1 MLARGWSLSER
12 LRTALLLL
20 VGVALAFNPF
30 LVALAGVGTPAYEYR
45 VQELTVETPE
55 RPADLVIGDDLR
67 RVRIAGEGD
76 IGIRGIACDGRPPLS
91 RACVLERTLLDGHR
105 TVPTGPAFVATD
117 DEYVAIDGEF
127 YCRTA
132 RRRSDGGAYG
142 LRQVGPAAVVEGVSR
157 DVDDAPGPVAAAVAA
172 LEGGPTSVTTATVRR
187 PPAPRQSADR
197 VLGDPSEHPGLS
209 EGTVLRSGTDYYY
222 VRLVAVRS
230 DGLRYDPD
238 SSLRGA
244 LSFVGVAVGLA
255 SLKRGYDRMTGLAA
269 A

>member
-1 MLARGWSLSER
+1 MLARGWAPSER
-12 LRTALLLL
+12 LRTGLLFL
-20 VGVALAFNPF
+20 VGVALVFNPF
-30 LVALAGVGTPAYEYR
+30 LMALAGVGTPAYEYR
-45 VQELTVETPE
+45 VQELTVEDPE
-55 RPADLVIGDDLR
+55 RPDDLVIGDDRR

-76 IGIRGIACDGRPPLS
+76 VGIRGIDCDGRSPLS
-91 RACVLERTLLDGHR
+91 RACVLERTLLDGHLA
-105 TVPTGPAFVATD
+105 VPTDPAFVATD

-142 LRQVGPAAVVEGVSR
+142 LRQVGPAAVVEDVSR
-157 DVDDAPGPVAAAVAA
+157 AADDAPGPVAAAVTD
-172 LEGGPTSVTTATVRR
+172 LKGGPASVTTATVRR
-187 PPAPRQSADR
+187 SSAPGQSADR
-197 VLGDPSEHPGLS
+197 ILGAPSEHPAVR

-230 DGLRYDPD
+230 DGVRRDPD

-255 SLKRGYDRMTGLAA
+255 SLKRGYDRTTGLASA
-269 A
+269 